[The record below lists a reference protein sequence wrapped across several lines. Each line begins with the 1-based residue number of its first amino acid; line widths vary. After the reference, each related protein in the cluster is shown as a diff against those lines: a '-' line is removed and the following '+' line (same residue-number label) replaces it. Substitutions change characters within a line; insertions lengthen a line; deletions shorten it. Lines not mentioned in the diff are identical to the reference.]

1 MDRRVDR
8 DRAPV
13 RISWS
18 RLGRASLVLVPLGFL
33 TVFYAYPVLSI
44 LLTGLI
50 RDGSPD
56 LSPFR
61 AVLTSAPL
69 LGVVWFTL
77 WQAVVSTLLT
87 MIAAMPVAYV
97 FARYRFAGKRLLSA
111 LLTVP
116 FVMPTVVVAT
126 AFLALLGSSSP
137 FGINLNRTI
146 WIILAAHVFYNV
158 AVVVRTV
165 GGLWS
170 HLDPRMEAAARS
182 LGATRWQAFRTVTL
196 PLLRP
201 ALAAAAAIVFLF
213 TFTSFGVILILGGL
227 TYATLEVEIYRQ
239 TVVFLNLPVAAAL
252 AIVQLAGVSVIL
264 WLYGRY
270 QRRREVE
277 LSLMPAESVAQR
289 PSTWRQRLVVG
300 SVAAYIGVVAVLP
313 LGILVARSF
322 DTGGSG
328 PFTFYRTLTDGSGS
342 TAFVSPLEAI
352 GNSLWIAGLATIIA
366 LVVGMAAAAVVA
378 YRTGRASR
386 SFDLLL
392 MLPLGTSAV
401 TIGFGMLVALDWPID
416 LRAHVILIP
425 LAHALVA
432 IPFVVRLSV
441 PVMRAVRPQ
450 LRESA
455 AVLGASPAR
464 IWREIDLP
472 IAARA
477 LGVSA
482 GFAFAISLGEF
493 GATSFIARP
502 DTPTLPIAIF
512 RLLGRP
518 GTLNF
523 GQALALST
531 ILMAL
536 TAAVIL
542 LVDRLRLGDVGEF

>member
-1 MDRRVDR
+1 
-8 DRAPV
+8 
-13 RISWS
+13 
-18 RLGRASLVLVPLGFL
+18 
-33 TVFYAYPVLSI
+33 
-44 LLTGLI
+44 
-50 RDGSPD
+50 
-56 LSPFR
+56 
-61 AVLTSAPL
+61 
-69 LGVVWFTL
+69 
-77 WQAVVSTLLT
+77 
-87 MIAAMPVAYV
+87 
-97 FARYRFAGKRLLSA
+97 
-111 LLTVP
+111 
-116 FVMPTVVVAT
+116 
-126 AFLALLGSSSP
+126 
-137 FGINLNRTI
+137 
-146 WIILAAHVFYNV
+146 
-158 AVVVRTV
+158 
-165 GGLWS
+165 
-170 HLDPRMEAAARS
+170 
-182 LGATRWQAFRTVTL
+182 
-196 PLLRP
+196 
-201 ALAAAAAIVFLF
+201 
-213 TFTSFGVILILGGL
+213 
-227 TYATLEVEIYRQ
+227 
-239 TVVFLNLPVAAAL
+239 
-252 AIVQLAGVSVIL
+252 
-264 WLYGRY
+264 
-270 QRRREVE
+270 
-277 LSLMPAESVAQR
+277 MPAESVAQR

>member
-1 MDRRVDR
+1 M
-8 DRAPV
+8 

-44 LLTGLI
+44 LLTGLV